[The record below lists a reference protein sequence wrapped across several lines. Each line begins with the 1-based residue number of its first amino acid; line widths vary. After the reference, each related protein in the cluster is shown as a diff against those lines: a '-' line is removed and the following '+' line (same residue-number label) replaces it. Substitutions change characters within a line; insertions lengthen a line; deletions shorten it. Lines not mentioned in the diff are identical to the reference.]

1 MGNCNCKGG
10 RKQIINHLNSP
21 DHIAYAKE
29 VYNRIVTG
37 EPDQVFTDIDKVE
50 IIGAYATLYPS
61 SSQTPDVS
69 EAIKQIKQGI
79 ELFDVQYKRR

>member
-1 MGNCNCKGG
+1 MGCNCKGG
-10 RKQIINHLNSP
+10 RKQIINNLNSP

-29 VYNRIVTG
+29 VYNRIITG

-79 ELFDVQYKRR
+79 ELFDVQYKRK